1 VIERQGAEL
10 ILHGHNHRPSVAY
23 IRGPSKAVPV
33 VGVASASARQEGH
46 RPSASYHIYRFS
58 QVDKELKINM
68 IRRGINNQGE
78 ITDLAN
84 FDI

>member
-1 VIERQGAEL
+1 
-10 ILHGHNHRPSVAY
+10 
-23 IRGPSKAVPV
+23 

-68 IRRGINNQGE
+68 IRRGLNNQGE